1 MTAST
6 EISPRKI
13 IHVDMDAFFASIE
26 QRDNPAYRQKPI
38 AVGGRGP
45 RGVVAAASY
54 EARKFGVHSAMPS
67 VIARRKCP
75 EILFVAPRFDV
86 YKTVSAQIMQIFGEY
101 TDLVEPLSLD
111 EAYLDVTENKRGLRS
126 ATEIAKEI
134 KARIR
139 RSTGLTASAGISV
152 NKFVAKV
159 ASGMHK
165 PDGLTVIPPKMV
177 TEFVQTLP
185 IEEFYG
191 VGKVTA
197 AKMKSLGI
205 RTGKDLLA
213 FSQAALVHQFG
224 KTGLYFY
231 NVARG
236 IDERPVEPEQLRKS
250 LGVERTFE
258 EDLSQ
263 PKELNRQLEVLAKDL
278 AEQLHKRGLSGKR
291 ITLKIKYHD
300 FDLRTR
306 CRSFPDF
313 KSDWLEIYEISK
325 NLLRVPD
332 LPRKPIRLLGIS
344 LSNLNTAIPDN
355 CTNQLTLE
363 F

>member
-1 MTAST
+1 VTISK

-26 QRDNPAYRQKPI
+26 QRDHPAYRQKPI
-38 AVGGRGP
+38 AVGGRGL

-67 VIARRKCP
+67 VIARQKCP
-75 EILFVAPRFDV
+75 EIRFVAPRFDV
-86 YKTVSAQIMQIFGEY
+86 YKEVSAQIMQIFREY

-111 EAYLDVTENKRGLRS
+111 EAYLDVTENKKGIRS
-126 ATEIAKEI
+126 ATEIAREI
-134 KARIR
+134 KTRIR
-139 RSTGLTASAGISV
+139 QTTQLTASAGISV

-165 PDGLTVIPPKMV
+165 PDGLTVIPPKKV
-177 TEFVQTLP
+177 AEFIQALP

-213 FSQAALVHQFG
+213 FTQAALVHHFG

-231 NVARG
+231 DVARG
-236 IDERPVEPEQLRKS
+236 IDERPVEPEQIRKS

-263 PKELNRQLEVLAKDL
+263 PKELHRQLEVLANDL
-278 AEQLHKRGLSGKR
+278 AKQMQKRELSGKR

-306 CRSFPDF
+306 CRSFADF
-313 KSDWLEIYEISK
+313 KSDRVEIYEISK
-325 NLLRVPD
+325 TLLRLPD

-344 LSNLNTAIPDN
+344 VSNLNTVTPDN